1 MSVDLIVAL
10 VIGLLLLLLFI
21 ETHVA
26 LALAAA
32 GAVGIVLIRNVDL
45 ATSTLGTVPYTA
57 TASYSLIII
66 PLYVALGMFAMHGKL
81 AERVFA
87 TARILLRRLPG
98 GLGIATVAACTGFAA
113 VSGSSVATAAS
124 VGKLAGQEM
133 MKAGYRPHFAT
144 GIVAIAGTLGIL
156 IPPSVAMVMYG
167 VLASESIAQLLVA
180 GIIPGVLSAA
190 AYAGYVALRARTMI
204 GPPVAD
210 LAEALALA
218 GGGARATTSAGGAAP
233 ADAAP
238 DDSVPVPAEPTRF
251 QQGRAVLWIGVI
263 ALVIIV
269 GLLTGLFTVIE
280 SAAVGALIALIM
292 MFAENSRTGMRQI
305 LRMVREALLEAAS
318 ITSMVLALVVG
329 AGVFSAFLVMARVP
343 MNFANWV
350 LEVDVPPAVVVV
362 LILVA
367 LLPLGMFLDPLAIMV
382 IVVPLVHPAVTG
394 LGFDGIW
401 FAVLFVMLLEI
412 GMVTPPMGINT
423 FVVSMASGVNV
434 EAVFRGVLPLVGVAL
449 VMVAIVFAFPQ
460 LSLWLPSVV
469 VP

>member
-1 MSVDLIVAL
+1 MSVELIVAL
-10 VIGLLLLLLFI
+10 VVGLLVLLLFI

-26 LALAAA
+26 LALAAS
-32 GAVGIVLIRNVDL
+32 GAVGIVMIRNVDL
-45 ATSTLGTVPYTA
+45 ATSTLGSVPFTA
-57 TASYSLIII
+57 TSNYSLIII

-133 MKAGYRPHFAT
+133 MKAGYKAHFAT

-180 GIIPGVLSAA
+180 GIVPGILSAVA
-190 AYAGYVALRARTMI
+190 FAVYVAIRARTMI
-204 GPPVAD
+204 GPPVD
-210 LAEALALA
+210 SLEVALQQA
-218 GGGARATTSAGGAAP
+218 GGGSSAHVGGTARVEASAGE
-233 ADAAP
+233 
-238 DDSVPVPAEPTRF
+238 SVPVLADPTRF
-251 QQGRAVLWIGVI
+251 QQLRAVLWIGLI

-280 SAAVGALIALIM
+280 SAAVGALVALVM
-292 MFAENSRTGMRQI
+292 MFVENFRTGARE
-305 LRMVREALLEAAS
+305 LFRMVKDALLEAAS

-350 LEVDVPPAVVVV
+350 LEVDVPPAVIIV
-362 LILVA
+362 LILAA

-382 IVVPLVHPAVTG
+382 IVVPLVHPAVIG

-412 GMVTPPMGINT
+412 GLVTPPMGINT

-434 EAVFRGVLPLVGVAL
+434 EAVFRGVLPFVGVAL
-449 VMVAIVFAFPQ
+449 VMVAIVFTFPQ